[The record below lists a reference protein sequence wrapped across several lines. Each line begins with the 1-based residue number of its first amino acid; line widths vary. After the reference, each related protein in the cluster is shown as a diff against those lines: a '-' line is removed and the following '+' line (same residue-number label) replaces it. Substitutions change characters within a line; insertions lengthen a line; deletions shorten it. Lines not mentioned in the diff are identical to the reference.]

1 MKVLGKN
8 VVVFIQVGSDWVL
21 YACAT
26 SATLNVATDII
37 ETSVSGNGRFKSFL
51 PTANSFT
58 ATLEGVTSFETDGK
72 LSLPDLR
79 QRQIA
84 QELLM
89 MKFQRSDELGNLYTD
104 QASFYI
110 TNSSDTG
117 SFNDMNIFTI
127 EAQGT
132 GILSLNSNGTVTP
145 VPFDFKYGYTEAET
159 VIDGWIGILLP
170 TEESLVASVD
180 DVFTAGTEQTGSEPN
195 TGDDVLVADFGN
207 VYYKVVFMQ
216 YPKTEAKFTKWSEVN
231 NPLQQNQPVDQSFNW
246 GSGAVFFISERGD
259 NWVIISY
266 YQTKFAGKIIFS
278 R

>member
-26 SATLNVATDII
+26 SATLNVVTDMI

-58 ATLEGVTSFETDGK
+58 GTLEGVTSFETDGK
-72 LSLPDLR
+72 LSLQDLR
-79 QRQIA
+79 ERQLS

-89 MKFQRSDELGNLYTD
+89 MKYQRSDALGNLYTD

-110 TNSSDTG
+110 TSSSDVG
-117 SFNDMNIFTI
+117 SFNDMNNFTV
-127 EAQGT
+127 EMQGT
-132 GILSLNSNGTVTP
+132 GILSLSPYEPVTP
-145 VPFDFKYGYTEAET
+145 VPFGFYYGFTEAET
-159 VIDGWIGILLP
+159 VIDGWVGVLLP
-170 TEESLVASVD
+170 TEESLVGSVD
-180 DVFTAGTEQTGSEPN
+180 DVFTAGTEQSGTEPN
-195 TGDDVLVADFGN
+195 TGDDVAVVDFGN
-207 VYYKVVFMQ
+207 TYYKVVFME

-231 NPLQQNQPVDQSFNW
+231 NPLQQNQPIDQSFNW
-246 GSGAVFFISERGD
+246 GSGAVFFISERAED
-259 NWVIISY
+259 WVIISY
-266 YQTKFAGKIIFS
+266 YQTKFAGKIVFS

>member
-26 SATLNVATDII
+26 SATLNVITDMI

-58 ATLEGVTSFETDGK
+58 GTLEGVTSFETDGK
-72 LSLPDLR
+72 LSLQDLR
-79 QRQIA
+79 ERQLS

-89 MKFQRSDELGNLYTD
+89 MKYQRSDLAGNLYTD

-110 TNSSDTG
+110 TSSSDVG
-117 SFNDMNIFTI
+117 SFNDMNNFTV
-127 EAQGT
+127 EMQGT
-132 GILSLNSNGTVTP
+132 GILSLNSSEPVTP
-145 VPFDFKYGYTEAET
+145 VPFTFYYGFTEAET
-159 VIDGWIGILLP
+159 VIDGWVGVLLP
-170 TEESLVASVD
+170 TEESLVGSVD
-180 DVFTAGTEQTGSEPN
+180 DVFTAGTEQIGTEPN
-195 TGDDVLVADFGN
+195 TGDDVAVVDFGN
-207 VYYKVVFMQ
+207 AYYKVVFME

-231 NPLQQNQPVDQSFNW
+231 NPLQQNQPIDQSFNW

-266 YQTKFAGKIIFS
+266 YQTKFAGKIVFS

>member
-1 MKVLGKN
+1 M
-8 VVVFIQVGSDWVL
+8 VFIQVGSDWVL

-26 SATLNVATDII
+26 SATLNVITDMI

-58 ATLEGVTSFETDGK
+58 GTLEGVTSFETDGK
-72 LSLPDLR
+72 LSLQDLR
-79 QRQIA
+79 ERQLS

-89 MKFQRSDELGNLYTD
+89 MKYQRSDLAGNLYTD

-110 TNSSDTG
+110 TSSSDVG
-117 SFNDMNIFTI
+117 SFNDMNNFTV
-127 EAQGT
+127 EMQGT
-132 GILSLNSNGTVTP
+132 GILSLNSSEPVTP
-145 VPFDFKYGYTEAET
+145 VPFTFYYGFTEAET
-159 VIDGWIGILLP
+159 VIDGWVGVLLP
-170 TEESLVASVD
+170 TEESLVGSVD
-180 DVFTAGTEQTGSEPN
+180 DVFTAGTEQIGTEPN
-195 TGDDVLVADFGN
+195 TGDDVAVVDFGN
-207 VYYKVVFMQ
+207 AYYKVVFME

-231 NPLQQNQPVDQSFNW
+231 NPLQQNQPIDQSFNW

-266 YQTKFAGKIIFS
+266 YQTKFAGKIVFS

>member
-8 VVVFIQVGSDWVL
+8 VVVFIKVGSDWVL

-26 SATLNVATDII
+26 SATLNVVTDII

-58 ATLEGVTSFETDGK
+58 GTLEGVTSFETDGK
-72 LSLPDLR
+72 LSLQDLR
-79 QRQIA
+79 QRQLA

-110 TNSSDTG
+110 TSSSDVG
-117 SFNDMNIFTI
+117 SFNDMNTFTV
-127 EAQGT
+127 ELQGT
-132 GILSLNSNGTVTP
+132 GILSLTPYEPVTP
-145 VPFDFKYGYTEAET
+145 VPFTFYYGFTEAET
-159 VIDGWIGILLP
+159 VLDGWTGVTLP
-170 TEESLVASVD
+170 TEASLVTSVD
-180 DVFTAGTEQTGSEPN
+180 NVFTAGTEQTGSEPN
-195 TGDDVLVADFGN
+195 TGDDVAVADFGN
-207 VYYKVVFMQ
+207 SDYKVVFMQ

-231 NPLQQNQPVDQSFNW
+231 NPLQQNQPIDQAFNW
-246 GSGAVFFISERGD
+246 GSGAVFFISERDD

-266 YQTKFAGKIIFS
+266 YQTKFAGTIIFH

>member
-1 MKVLGKN
+1 VKVLGKN

-26 SATLNVATDII
+26 SATLNVVTDMI

-58 ATLEGVTSFETDGK
+58 GTLEGVTSFETDGK
-72 LSLPDLR
+72 LSLQDLR
-79 QRQIA
+79 ERQLS

-89 MKFQRSDELGNLYTD
+89 MKYQRSDLAGNLYTD

-110 TNSSDTG
+110 TSSSDVG
-117 SFNDMNIFTI
+117 SFNDMNNFTV
-127 EAQGT
+127 EMQGT
-132 GILSLNSNGTVTP
+132 GILSLNSSEPVTP
-145 VPFDFKYGYTEAET
+145 VPFTFYYGFTEAET
-159 VIDGWIGILLP
+159 VIDGWVGVLLP
-170 TEESLVASVD
+170 TEESLVGSVD
-180 DVFTAGTEQTGSEPN
+180 DVFTAGTEQSGTEPN
-195 TGDDVLVADFGN
+195 TGDDVAVVDFGN
-207 VYYKVVFMQ
+207 TYYKVVFME

-231 NPLQQNQPVDQSFNW
+231 NPLQQNQPIDQSFNW

-266 YQTKFAGKIIFS
+266 YQTKFAGKIVFS

>member
-26 SATLNVATDII
+26 SATLNVVTDMI

-58 ATLEGVTSFETDGK
+58 GTLEGVTSFETDGK
-72 LSLPDLR
+72 LSLQDLR
-79 QRQIA
+79 ERQLS

-89 MKFQRSDELGNLYTD
+89 MKYQRSDLAGNLYTD

-110 TNSSDTG
+110 TSSSDVG
-117 SFNDMNIFTI
+117 SFNDMNNFTV
-127 EAQGT
+127 EMQGT
-132 GILSLNSNGTVTP
+132 GILSLSPYEPVTP
-145 VPFDFKYGYTEAET
+145 VPFTFYYGFTESET
-159 VIDGWIGILLP
+159 VIDGWVGVLLP
-170 TEESLVASVD
+170 TEESLVGSVD

-195 TGDDVLVADFGN
+195 TGDDVAVVDFGN
-207 VYYKVVFMQ
+207 TYYKVVFME

-231 NPLQQNQPVDQSFNW
+231 NPLQQNQPIDQSFNW

-259 NWVIISY
+259 DWVIISY
-266 YQTKFAGKIIFS
+266 YQTKFAGKIVFS